1 MQFDKTTQIIT
12 IIMLILA
19 FVDLFSFFKKNHKD
33 FKSIIISLG
42 VFGTFLGVYI
52 SLQGFDTHDIK
63 GGVPLI
69 LEGLKTAFATSVAGM
84 AISIVLSIIESFFKK
99 VELDDEVSI
108 LNSINNHIMLIEKIM
123 IDKFT
128 PFEENLKEIKSNTK
142 HLESLHLMNTKLDS
156 IDTNFKSVS
165 KDISSVKEEM
175 KNNQRI
181 LFDFLEDNLTK
192 LNQTLEEALDFL
204 SKGATEEIIRALE
217 NVIADFNK
225 NLTDQFGDNFKQLNE
240 SVKNMILWQENYK
253 NDIEVFEQ
261 KLNNS
266 LSKYDEHLSD
276 VSQEFN
282 SMLEATK
289 EFNNASQETMKL
301 NLQNIE
307 KSSDEIKN
315 ISSVLENMSNSYS
328 EIATTS
334 NALKDIIE
342 TNKNQIAN
350 LEVHLQSLTTIGEK
364 ASISVQVIDDF
375 SSRIQESLNGQSE
388 ALKNLTSEIST
399 QLPESLDELN
409 RALTSLTNKF
419 RNDYEQFLQTMANA
433 MAKINSL

>member
-84 AISIVLSIIESFFKK
+84 AISIGLSIIESFSKK
-99 VELDDEVSI
+99 IELNDEVSI
-108 LNSINNHIMLIEKIM
+108 LNSINNHIMLIEKSM
-123 IDKFT
+123 IDKFVA
-128 PFEENLKEIKSNTK
+128 FEENLKEIKSNTK

-156 IDTNFKSVS
+156 IDTNFKNVS

-204 SKGATEEIIRALE
+204 SKGATEEIIKALE

-266 LSKYDEHLSD
+266 LSEYDKHLSD

-289 EFNNASQETMKL
+289 EFNNASQEMMKT

-307 KSSDEIKN
+307 KSYDEIKN

-328 EIATTS
+328 EIAKTS

-364 ASISVQVIDDF
+364 ASISIQVIDDF

-388 ALKNLTSEIST
+388 ALKNLTQEIST

-419 RNDYEQFLQTMANA
+419 RDDYEQFLQTMANV
-433 MAKINSL
+433 MVKINSL

>member
-156 IDTNFKSVS
+156 IDTNFKNVS